1 MKIEITE
8 KMRKQAEK
16 GKSVLKAGRIGA
28 GGAKGAIIAGLIFLI
43 FGILI
48 GLPFLLSGSRGWILF
63 LVIFGIPAL
72 LFLIPG
78 TIFQIRKAG
87 NYLDYYAKESGYD
100 VSVLQQAEKEIL
112 SPKTVAIGSGKNKIA
127 CYITENFLIS
137 VTREGCY
144 VRKHSDMVA
153 AFYSEEIP
161 GLESRQ
167 DGMLFIS
174 VQEIAR
180 EPRINPFTYRQCGGY
195 VNPFLDR
202 VCSREVSGEIEKHN
216 PSIITD
222 QIYTDGNRQYD
233 LLSLNHW
240 EEDLTAIIQ
249 TRKSL

>member
-28 GGAKGAIIAGLIFLI
+28 GGAKGAIIAGLLFLI

-78 TIFQIRKAG
+78 TIFQIRKAR

-112 SPKTVAIGSGKNKIA
+112 SPKTVAIGSGKNKKIGRA
-127 CYITENFLIS
+127 H
-137 VTREGCY
+137 V
-144 VRKHSDMVA
+144 
-153 AFYSEEIP
+153 
-161 GLESRQ
+161 
-167 DGMLFIS
+167 
-174 VQEIAR
+174 
-180 EPRINPFTYRQCGGY
+180 
-195 VNPFLDR
+195 
-202 VCSREVSGEIEKHN
+202 
-216 PSIITD
+216 
-222 QIYTDGNRQYD
+222 
-233 LLSLNHW
+233 
-240 EEDLTAIIQ
+240 
-249 TRKSL
+249 